1 MEDNSIAQ
9 KTNVETDNNNF
20 DNKKQTE
27 SQNPVKQEK
36 RKTKIWL
43 IVGGIIIGI
52 IIILIILLGLR
63 RDNREDRLIIFDAL
77 KNEKIIPGNM
87 KQIDVMSYYHWP
99 LEWCERNDYYIYQG
113 DNSEI
118 IAIEYGGRRRMFSD
132 YDNRVIVYFDV
143 DVNDDINYINSENAE
158 CGGGHSYYRYQ
169 DGKYTDDRKYEFG
182 TMKEYHAT
190 RESSFFK
197 GDYYTLE
204 LAN

>member
-9 KTNVETDNNNF
+9 KTNVETDNNSF

-27 SQNPVKQEK
+27 SQDPVKQKK

-43 IVGGIIIGI
+43 IVGGIIFGI

-63 RDNREDRLIIFDAL
+63 RDNREDRLIIFDTL
-77 KNEKIIPGNM
+77 KNEKIIPESM

-118 IAIEYGGRRRMFSD
+118 IAIEYGSRQRMFSD
-132 YDNRVIVYFDV
+132 YDNWVIVYFDV
-143 DVNDDINYINSENAE
+143 DVNDDINYINSKNAE
-158 CGGGHSYYRYQ
+158 CGGSQSYYRYQ
-169 DGKYTDDRKYEFG
+169 DGSYTDDRKYEFS
-182 TMKEYHAT
+182 TMKKYHAT
-190 RESSFFK
+190 RKSSLFK

-204 LAN
+204 SAE